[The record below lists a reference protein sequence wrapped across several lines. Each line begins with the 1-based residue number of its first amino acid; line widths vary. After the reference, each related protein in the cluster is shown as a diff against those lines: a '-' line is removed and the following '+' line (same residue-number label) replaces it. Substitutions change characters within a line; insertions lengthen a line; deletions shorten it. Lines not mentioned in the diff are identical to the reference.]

1 MFKEVV
7 QGWLWLLEV
16 VRLRVVEVA
25 QLVLFKE
32 VVGKKE
38 LED

>member
-1 MFKEVV
+1 M
-7 QGWLWLLEV
+7 LLEV
-16 VRLRVVEVA
+16 VRLRVADVA

-32 VVGKKE
+32 VEGKKE